1 MKRAAAT
8 LIALS
13 LLAGAC
19 GGNDEP
25 AGGVPSLEAEDPGSP
40 VSTTEARL
48 EADIAL
54 IEFSACM
61 RDEGI
66 PLPDIGVD
74 ADGAPILD
82 PALLDTIDVQSDEFA
97 DAFEECQPILA
108 QSEAFDIDLD
118 PQLQALIEDQ
128 LFEFSQC
135 MRDNGFEDF
144 PDPASI
150 GSGPVYPLAIL
161 ARMAEPDFEAA
172 VEVCQRDLAFPGL
185 DD

>member
-1 MKRAAAT
+1 MKPAVTA

-19 GGNDEP
+19 GGDGEP
-25 AGGVPSLEAEDPGSP
+25 APGIPSLADQDQGAPA
-40 VSTTEARL
+40 STTAARL

-54 IEFSACM
+54 LRFSQCM

-66 PLPDIGVD
+66 PLPDIGID

-97 DAFEECQPILA
+97 DAFAECQPILA

-128 LFEFSQC
+128 LFVFSQC

-150 GSGPVYPLAIL
+150 GSGPVYPLSIL
-161 ARMAEPDFEAA
+161 ARVAEPEFEAA
-172 VEVCQRDLAFPGL
+172 IEICQRDLAFPGL
-185 DD
+185 DE

>member
-1 MKRAAAT
+1 MKRLA
-8 LIALS
+8 LLLFALS
-13 LLAGAC
+13 LLAAAC

-25 AGGVPSLEAEDPGSP
+25 APGVPSLEDQDPGAVS
-40 VSTTEARL
+40 STTEARL
-48 EADIAL
+48 DADLAL
-54 IEFSACM
+54 LEFSQCM

-66 PLPDIGVD
+66 PLPDIGID

-118 PQLQALIEDQ
+118 PQFQAFIEDQ
-128 LFEFSQC
+128 FVEFSQC
-135 MRDNGFEDF
+135 MRDNGVEDF

-150 GSGPVYPLAIL
+150 GSGPVYPLSIF
-161 ARMAEPDFEAA
+161 ARMTEPDFEAA

-185 DD
+185 DG

>member
-1 MKRAAAT
+1 MKRAAAI

-19 GGNDEP
+19 GGSDEP
-25 AGGVPSLEAEDPGSP
+25 ADGVPSLEGQDQGIAST
-40 VSTTEARL
+40 TTEARL
-48 EADIAL
+48 EADMAL
-54 IEFSACM
+54 LEFSQCM

-66 PLPDIGVD
+66 PLPDIGID
-74 ADGAPILD
+74 NEGAPILD

-108 QSEAFDIDLD
+108 QSEAFNIDID

-128 LFEFSQC
+128 LFVFSQC
-135 MRDNGFEDF
+135 MRDNGFTDF

-150 GSGPVYPLAIL
+150 GSGPVYPLSIL

-172 VEVCQRDLAFPGL
+172 VELCQRDLAFPGV
-185 DD
+185 DG